1 MSSSDDRLRV
11 TVGHLYT
18 ARNQLTMASA
28 VPPLTTHILDTATGV
43 PAANVPMVL
52 SRQKSDGQFDE
63 LERGS
68 TNNDGR
74 GGFLKGGNWQPG
86 VYKLYFNTD
95 AYFKQQNTTGFYPYV
110 EVVFRIVDPNQHYH
124 VPLLLAPYGYSTY
137 RGS

>member
-1 MSSSDDRLRV
+1 MSSSENRLKV
-11 TVGHLYT
+11 TIGHLCT
-18 ARNQLTMASA
+18 LDKQLTMAST
-28 VPPLTTHILDTATGV
+28 VPPLTTHVLDTATGV

-52 SRQKSDGQFDE
+52 SRQNTSGSFDE

-86 VYKLYFNTD
+86 IYRLHFNTE

-110 EVVFRIVDPNQHYH
+110 EVVFRILDPNQHYH
-124 VPLLLAPYGYSTY
+124 VPLLLSPYGYSTY